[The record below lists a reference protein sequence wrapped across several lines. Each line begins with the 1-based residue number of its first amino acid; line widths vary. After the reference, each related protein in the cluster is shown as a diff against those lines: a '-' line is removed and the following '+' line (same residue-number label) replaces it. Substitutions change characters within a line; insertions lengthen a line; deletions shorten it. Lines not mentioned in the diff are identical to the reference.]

1 MLTYLDLQPRHCI
14 VILLSEGKPIV
25 KEVEKKLEKKQR
37 ETNATSIFVVL
48 EPTGGY
54 EQKFAHFA
62 YGLESMLDRLEDLKG
77 MLAQEQNRLEAQ
89 QNRVPCHG
97 IASKNLQDN
106 IASLEQQI
114 KALDK
119 AVKEHMKHILSQA

>member
-77 MLAQEQNRLEAQ
+77 MLAQEQNRHQMWKCML
-89 QNRVPCHG
+89 VY
-97 IASKNLQDN
+97 S
-106 IASLEQQI
+106 
-114 KALDK
+114 
-119 AVKEHMKHILSQA
+119 